1 MNVNLNNVNSNIA
14 AQWNGA
20 VEALKSADSID
31 NVSFN
36 AETRALTFSVNDGD
50 TVKSISLSMP
60 ELEVPQMA
68 DDYKIASLCAKLGTG
83 DLMNLS
89 PAQVETV
96 CNELIDEMKAYA
108 DALAAGGASGVDTSG
123 NSKSVMFDVYALMAL
138 LAECGQKM
146 RDAARD
152 IRQAENEQVQTSIQN
167 QADQQ
172 RTAALTGL
180 ICSVAVCAIQ
190 IGLQCNNLKNLA
202 KGVSEQN
209 AARNEVGMQRAQDNL
224 KMAEMQAKPQD
235 AQANLQK
242 VTAATDPAVKARVE
256 GTFND
261 SSATKSTLV
270 SNNELQQRIDANKA
284 ELNSLEAIQNGQVPA
299 QGGNV
304 QNNQAG
310 NAQNNQVKGDPAQ
323 AGNVQN
329 NQVKGDPAQAG
340 NAQNNQ
346 VKGDPA
352 QAGND
357 QPAQVNNGQPAQVN
371 NGQPAQVN
379 NGQPA
384 QANNG
389 QPVQANNGQPAQAN
403 NDQNNQAAPK
413 LTEAQQARMEE
424 LQKQIQFDTKMNTM
438 SLEDRQTLYRTQ
450 VKSELADIR
459 NNPNATKAEIKYA
472 EAYAANELAQNST
485 AEQIAGDLASA
496 QANFNQ
502 TSNTLQHSATYLK
515 GVQLESSSRIRGD
528 MIMAF
533 GNVAQGCISS
543 ITEAMKAKATEMGAE
558 QQASQEMLDQA
569 KDLFSQ
575 CQTLIDS
582 VTQLM
587 QAVLQAEVQSMRDAI
602 QA

>member
-270 SNNELQQRIDANKA
+270 SNNELQQRIDANTA

-299 QGGNV
+299 QGGQVNS
-304 QNNQAG
+304 QNIQ
-310 NAQNNQVKGDPAQ
+310 QNGQPAQ
-323 AGNVQN
+323 VN
-329 NQVKGDPAQAG
+329 
-340 NAQNNQ
+340 
-346 VKGDPA
+346 
-352 QAGND
+352 ND
-357 QPAQVNNGQPAQVN
+357 QPAQANNGQPAQVN
-371 NGQPAQVN
+371 NDQPAQV
-379 NGQPA
+379 
-384 QANNG
+384 
-389 QPVQANNGQPAQAN
+389 NNGQPAQAN

>member
-1 MNVNLNNVNSNIA
+1 MNVNFNNVNSNIA

-20 VEALKSADSID
+20 VEALKSADGID

-60 ELEVPQMA
+60 ELEVPQTA

-96 CNELIDEMKAYA
+96 CNELIDEMKSYA

-190 IGLQCNNLKNLA
+190 IGMQCNNLKNLA

-270 SNNELQQRIDANKA
+270 SNNELQQRIDANTA
-284 ELNSLEAIQNGQVPA
+284 ELNSLEAIQNGQM
-299 QGGNV
+299 
-304 QNNQAG
+304 
-310 NAQNNQVKGDPAQ
+310 PAQ

-329 NQVKGDPAQAG
+329 NQAG
-340 NAQNNQ
+340 NVQNNQ
-346 VKGDPA
+346 VNNA
-352 QAGND
+352 ENNQAGNV
-357 QPAQVNNGQPAQVN
+357 QNNQVNNAENNQAGNVQNNQVN
-371 NGQPAQVN
+371 NAE
-379 NGQPA
+379 
-384 QANNG
+384 
-389 QPVQANNGQPAQAN
+389 
-403 NDQNNQAAPK
+403 NNQAPK

>member
-1 MNVNLNNVNSNIA
+1 MNINLNNVNSNISTR
-14 AQWNGA
+14 WNGA
-20 VEALKSADSID
+20 IEALKSAESVN

-50 TVKSISLSMP
+50 AVKSISLSMP
-60 ELEVPQMA
+60 ELEVPQTA

-96 CNELIDEMKAYA
+96 CNELIDEMKSYA

-123 NSKSVMFDVYALMAL
+123 NSKSVMFDLYALMAL
-138 LAECGQKM
+138 LVECGQKM

-152 IRQAENEQVQTSIQN
+152 VRQAENEQVQTSIQN

-172 RTAALTGL
+172 RSAAITGL
-180 ICSVAVCAIQ
+180 VASVAVCVIQ
-190 IGLQCNNLKNLA
+190 VGMQSANLVRLG
-202 KGVSEQN
+202 KGISQQN
-209 AARNEVGMQRAQDNL
+209 AARNESGIQNAQSDL
-224 KMAEMQAKPQD
+224 KMAELQAKPQD

-242 VTAATDPAVKARVE
+242 VTAATDSAVKAKVE

-261 SSATKSTLV
+261 SKVTKGALV
-270 SNNELQQRIDANKA
+270 SDAELQQRIDTNTA
-284 ELNSLEAIQNGQVPA
+284 ELNSLKAIQNGQA
-299 QGGNV
+299 
-304 QNNQAG
+304 
-310 NAQNNQVKGDPAQ
+310 PAQ

-329 NQVKGDPAQAG
+329 NQVNNAQNNQAGNVQNNQVNNAQNNQAGNVQNNQVTNAANNQAGNVQNNQVNNAENNQAG

-346 VKGDPA
+346 
-352 QAGND
+352 
-357 QPAQVNNGQPAQVN
+357 
-371 NGQPAQVN
+371 
-379 NGQPA
+379 
-384 QANNG
+384 
-389 QPVQANNGQPAQAN
+389 
-403 NDQNNQAAPK
+403 APK
-413 LTEAQQARMEE
+413 LTEAQQARMAE
-424 LQKQIQFDTKMNTM
+424 LESQIASDTKMKSM
-438 SLEDRQTLYRTQ
+438 SFDDRQSLYRTQ

-485 AEQIAGDLASA
+485 PQQLAGDLAAA

-502 TSNTLQHSATYLK
+502 SSALLQHSDTYLK
-515 GVQLESSSRIRGD
+515 GVQLESSSRIYGD
-528 MIMAF
+528 MIMAI
-533 GNVAQGCISS
+533 GNVAQGCVSS
-543 ITEAMKAKATEMGAE
+543 ITEMMKAQATEMGAE

-575 CQTLIDS
+575 CQSLIDS
-582 VTQLM
+582 VVQLM

-602 QA
+602 QAEGV

>member
-1 MNVNLNNVNSNIA
+1 MSINVNTFNPNITS
-14 AQWNGA
+14 QWGSA
-20 VEALKSADSID
+20 VDALKSAESVN

-60 ELEVPQMA
+60 ELDVPQAA
-68 DDYKIASLCAKLGTG
+68 DDDGKIASLCAKLGTG

-96 CNELIDEMKAYA
+96 CNELIEEMKTYA

-123 NSKSVMFDVYALMAL
+123 NSTTVMFDLYALMAL
-138 LAECGQKM
+138 LVECGQKM

-152 IRQAENEQVQTSIQN
+152 VRQAENEQVQTSIQN

-172 RTAALTGL
+172 RSASLTGL
-180 ICSVAVCAIQ
+180 IASVAVCVIQ
-190 IGLQCNNLKNLA
+190 VGMQSANLVRLG
-202 KGVSEQN
+202 KGISQQN
-209 AARNEVGMQRAQDNL
+209 TARNESGIQNAQSDL

-242 VTAATDPAVKARVE
+242 VTAATDPAVKAKVE

-261 SSATKSTLV
+261 SKVTKGALV
-270 SNNELQQRIDANKA
+270 SDAELQQRIETNTA
-284 ELNSLEAIQNGQVPA
+284 ELNSLKAIQNGQA
-299 QGGNV
+299 
-304 QNNQAG
+304 
-310 NAQNNQVKGDPAQ
+310 PAQ

-352 QAGND
+352 QAGN
-357 QPAQVNNGQPAQVN
+357 
-371 NGQPAQVN
+371 
-379 NGQPA
+379 
-384 QANNG
+384 
-389 QPVQANNGQPAQAN
+389 VQNKQ
-403 NDQNNQAAPK
+403 APK
-413 LTEAQQARMEE
+413 LTEAQQARMAE
-424 LQKQIQFDTKMNTM
+424 LESQIASDTKMKSM
-438 SLEDRQTLYRTQ
+438 SFDDRQSLYRTQ

-459 NNPNATKAEIKYA
+459 NNPNSTPAEIKYA

-485 AEQIAGDLASA
+485 PQQLAGDLAAA

-502 TSNTLQHSATYLK
+502 SSALLQHSDTYLK
-515 GVQLESSSRIRGD
+515 GVQLESSSRIYGD
-528 MIMAF
+528 MIMAI
-533 GNVAQGCISS
+533 GNVAQGCVSS
-543 ITEAMKAKATEMGAE
+543 MTEILKAEATEMGAE

-575 CQTLIDS
+575 CQSLIDS
-582 VTQLM
+582 VIQLM

>member
-60 ELEVPQMA
+60 ELEVPQTA

-96 CNELIDEMKAYA
+96 CNELIDEMKSYA

-270 SNNELQQRIDANKA
+270 SNNELQQRIDANTA
-284 ELNSLEAIQNGQVPA
+284 ELNSLEAIQNGQM
-299 QGGNV
+299 
-304 QNNQAG
+304 
-310 NAQNNQVKGDPAQ
+310 PAQ

-329 NQVKGDPAQAG
+329 NQAG
-340 NAQNNQ
+340 NVQNNQ
-346 VKGDPA
+346 VNNA
-352 QAGND
+352 ENNQAGNV
-357 QPAQVNNGQPAQVN
+357 QNNQVNNAENNQAGNVQNNQVN
-371 NGQPAQVN
+371 NAE
-379 NGQPA
+379 
-384 QANNG
+384 
-389 QPVQANNGQPAQAN
+389 
-403 NDQNNQAAPK
+403 NNQAPK

>member
-1 MNVNLNNVNSNIA
+1 MSINVNTFNPNITS
-14 AQWNGA
+14 QWGSA
-20 VEALKSADSID
+20 VDALKSAESVN

-36 AETRALTFSVNDGD
+36 AETRALTFSVNDGNA
-50 TVKSISLSMP
+50 VQSISLSMP
-60 ELEVPQMA
+60 ELDSPEAA
-68 DDYKIASLCAKLGTG
+68 DEGKIASLCAKLGTG

-96 CNELIDEMKAYA
+96 CKNLTDEFKTYV

-123 NSKSVMFDVYALMAL
+123 DSKSVMFDIYALMAL
-138 LAECGQKM
+138 LVECGQKM

-152 IRQAENEQVQTSIQN
+152 VRQAENEQVQTSIQN

-172 RTAALTGL
+172 RSASLTGL
-180 ICSVAVCAIQ
+180 IASVAVCVIQ
-190 IGLQCNNLKNLA
+190 VGMQSANLA
-202 KGVSEQN
+202 RLGKGISQQN
-209 AARNEVGMQRAQDNL
+209 TARNESGIQNAQSDL

-242 VTAATDPAVKARVE
+242 VTAATDPAVKAKVE

-261 SSATKSTLV
+261 SKVTKGALISDA
-270 SNNELQQRIDANKA
+270 ELQQRIETNTA
-284 ELNSLEAIQNGQVPA
+284 ELNSLKAIQNGQAPA
-299 QGGNV
+299 QAGNV

-352 QAGND
+352 QAGN
-357 QPAQVNNGQPAQVN
+357 AQNNQVK
-371 NGQPAQVN
+371 GD
-379 NGQPA
+379 PA
-384 QANNG
+384 QAGN
-389 QPVQANNGQPAQAN
+389 A
-403 NDQNNQAAPK
+403 QNNQAAPK
-413 LTEAQQARMEE
+413 LTEAQQARMAE
-424 LQKQIQFDTKMNTM
+424 LESQIASDTKMKSM
-438 SLEDRQTLYRTQ
+438 SFDDRQSLHRTQ

-485 AEQIAGDLASA
+485 PQQLAGDLAAA

-502 TSNTLQHSATYLK
+502 SSALLQHSDTYLK
-515 GVQLESSSRIRGD
+515 GVQLESSSRIYGD
-528 MIMAF
+528 MIMAI
-533 GNVAQGCISS
+533 GNVAQGCVSS
-543 ITEAMKAKATEMGAE
+543 ITEMMKAQATEMGAE

-575 CQTLIDS
+575 CQSLIDS
-582 VTQLM
+582 VVQLM

>member
-1 MNVNLNNVNSNIA
+1 MSINVNTFNPNITS
-14 AQWNGA
+14 QWGSA
-20 VEALKSADSID
+20 VDALKSAESID

-36 AETRALTFSVNDGD
+36 AETRALTFSVNDGNA
-50 TVKSISLSMP
+50 VQSISLSMP
-60 ELEVPQMA
+60 ELDVPQAA
-68 DDYKIASLCAKLGTG
+68 DDDGKIASLCAKLGTG

-96 CNELIDEMKAYA
+96 CKELIEEMKTYT

-123 NSKSVMFDVYALMAL
+123 NSTTVMFDLYALMAL
-138 LAECGQKM
+138 LVECGQKM

-152 IRQAENEQVQTSIQN
+152 VRQAENEQVQTSIQN

-172 RTAALTGL
+172 RSASLTGL
-180 ICSVAVCAIQ
+180 IASVAVCVIQ
-190 IGLQCNNLKNLA
+190 VGMQSANLVRLG
-202 KGVSEQN
+202 KGISQQN
-209 AARNEVGMQRAQDNL
+209 TARNESGIQNAQSDL

-242 VTAATDPAVKARVE
+242 VTAATDPAVKAKVE

-261 SSATKSTLV
+261 SKVTKGALV
-270 SNNELQQRIDANKA
+270 SDAELQQRIETNTA
-284 ELNSLEAIQNGQVPA
+284 ELNSLKAIQNGQAPA
-299 QGGNV
+299 QAGNV
-304 QNNQAG
+304 QNNQAGNVQNNQVKGDPAQAGNVQNDQVKGDPAQAG
-310 NAQNNQVKGDPAQ
+310 NAQNNQVKGDPEQ

-346 VKGDPA
+346 
-352 QAGND
+352 
-357 QPAQVNNGQPAQVN
+357 
-371 NGQPAQVN
+371 
-379 NGQPA
+379 
-384 QANNG
+384 
-389 QPVQANNGQPAQAN
+389 
-403 NDQNNQAAPK
+403 AAPK
-413 LTEAQQARMEE
+413 LTEAQQARMAE
-424 LQKQIQFDTKMNTM
+424 LESQIASDTKMKSM
-438 SLEDRQTLYRTQ
+438 SFDDRQSLYRTQ

-485 AEQIAGDLASA
+485 PQQIAGELAAA

-502 TSNTLQHSATYLK
+502 SSTMLQHSDTYLQ
-515 GVQLESSSRIRGD
+515 GVQLESSSRIYGD
-528 MIMAF
+528 MIMAI
-533 GNVAQGCISS
+533 GNVAQGCVSS
-543 ITEAMKAKATEMGAE
+543 ITEMMKAQATEMGAE

-575 CQTLIDS
+575 CQSLIDS
-582 VTQLM
+582 VVQLM

>member
-1 MNVNLNNVNSNIA
+1 MNVNLNNVNSNIST
-14 AQWNGA
+14 QWNGA
-20 VEALKSADSID
+20 MEALKSAESVN

-60 ELEVPQMA
+60 ELEVPQTA

-96 CNELIDEMKAYA
+96 CNELIDEMKSYA

-270 SNNELQQRIDANKA
+270 SNNELQQRIDANTA
-284 ELNSLEAIQNGQVPA
+284 ELNSLEAIQNGQM
-299 QGGNV
+299 
-304 QNNQAG
+304 
-310 NAQNNQVKGDPAQ
+310 PAQ

-329 NQVKGDPAQAG
+329 NQAG
-340 NAQNNQ
+340 NVQNNQ
-346 VKGDPA
+346 VNNA
-352 QAGND
+352 ENNQAGNV
-357 QPAQVNNGQPAQVN
+357 QNNQVNNAENNQAGNVQNNQVN
-371 NGQPAQVN
+371 NAE
-379 NGQPA
+379 
-384 QANNG
+384 
-389 QPVQANNGQPAQAN
+389 
-403 NDQNNQAAPK
+403 NNQAPK

>member
-299 QGGNV
+299 QGGQVNS
-304 QNNQAG
+304 QNIQ
-310 NAQNNQVKGDPAQ
+310 QNGQPAQ
-323 AGNVQN
+323 VN
-329 NQVKGDPAQAG
+329 
-340 NAQNNQ
+340 
-346 VKGDPA
+346 
-352 QAGND
+352 ND

-379 NGQPA
+379 NDQPAQVNNGQPAQVNNDQPAQVNNDQPA

-389 QPVQANNGQPAQAN
+389 Q
-403 NDQNNQAAPK
+403 NNQTAPK

>member
-1 MNVNLNNVNSNIA
+1 MNVNFNNVNSNIA

-60 ELEVPQMA
+60 ELEVPQTA

-190 IGLQCNNLKNLA
+190 IGMQCNNLKNLA

-270 SNNELQQRIDANKA
+270 SNNELQQRIDANTA
-284 ELNSLEAIQNGQVPA
+284 ELNSLEAIQNGQM
-299 QGGNV
+299 
-304 QNNQAG
+304 
-310 NAQNNQVKGDPAQ
+310 PAQ

-329 NQVKGDPAQAG
+329 NQAG
-340 NAQNNQ
+340 NVQNNQ
-346 VKGDPA
+346 VNNA
-352 QAGND
+352 ENNQAGNV
-357 QPAQVNNGQPAQVN
+357 QNNQVNNAENNQAGNVQNNQVN
-371 NGQPAQVN
+371 NAENNQAGNVQNNQVN
-379 NGQPA
+379 NA
-384 QANNG
+384 ENNQAGN
-389 QPVQANNGQPAQAN
+389 V
-403 NDQNNQAAPK
+403 QNNQVNNAENNQAPK

>member
-1 MNVNLNNVNSNIA
+1 MNVNLNNVNSNIST
-14 AQWNGA
+14 QWNGA
-20 VEALKSADSID
+20 MEALKSAESVN

-50 TVKSISLSMP
+50 AVKSVSLSMP
-60 ELEVPQMA
+60 ELEVPQTA

-96 CNELIDEMKAYA
+96 CNELIDEMKTYA

-123 NSKSVMFDVYALMAL
+123 NSKSVMFDLYALMAL
-138 LAECGQKM
+138 LVECGQKM

-152 IRQAENEQVQTSIQN
+152 VRQAENEQVQTSIQN

-172 RTAALTGL
+172 RSAAITGL
-180 ICSVAVCAIQ
+180 VASVAVCVIQ
-190 IGLQCNNLKNLA
+190 VGMQSANLVRLG
-202 KGVSEQN
+202 KGISQQN
-209 AARNEVGMQRAQDNL
+209 AARNESGIQNAQSDL
-224 KMAEMQAKPQD
+224 KMAELQAKPQD

-242 VTAATDPAVKARVE
+242 VTAATDSAVKAKVE

-261 SSATKSTLV
+261 SKVTKGALV
-270 SNNELQQRIDANKA
+270 SDAELQQRIDTNTA
-284 ELNSLEAIQNGQVPA
+284 ELNSLKAIQNGQA
-299 QGGNV
+299 
-304 QNNQAG
+304 
-310 NAQNNQVKGDPAQ
+310 PAQ

-329 NQVKGDPAQAG
+329 NQAG
-340 NAQNNQ
+340 NVQNNQ
-346 VKGDPA
+346 VNNA
-352 QAGND
+352 ENNQAGNV
-357 QPAQVNNGQPAQVN
+357 QNNQVNNA
-371 NGQPAQVN
+371 
-379 NGQPA
+379 
-384 QANNG
+384 
-389 QPVQANNGQPAQAN
+389 
-403 NDQNNQAAPK
+403 QNNQAAPK
-413 LTEAQQARMEE
+413 LTEAQQARMAE
-424 LQKQIQFDTKMNTM
+424 LESQIASDTKMKSM
-438 SLEDRQTLYRTQ
+438 SFDDRQSLYRTQ

-485 AEQIAGDLASA
+485 PQQLAGELAAA

-502 TSNTLQHSATYLK
+502 SSALLQHNDTYLK
-515 GVQLESSSRIRGD
+515 GVQLESSSRIYGD
-528 MIMAF
+528 MIMAI
-533 GNVAQGCISS
+533 GNVAQGCVSS
-543 ITEAMKAKATEMGAE
+543 MTEILKAEATEMGAE

-575 CQTLIDS
+575 CQSLIDS
-582 VTQLM
+582 VVQLM

>member
-1 MNVNLNNVNSNIA
+1 MNVNFNNVNSNIA

-20 VEALKSADSID
+20 VEALKSADGID

-60 ELEVPQMA
+60 ELEVPQTA

-299 QGGNV
+299 QGGQVNS
-304 QNNQAG
+304 QNIQ
-310 NAQNNQVKGDPAQ
+310 QNGQPAQ
-323 AGNVQN
+323 VN
-329 NQVKGDPAQAG
+329 
-340 NAQNNQ
+340 
-346 VKGDPA
+346 
-352 QAGND
+352 ND

-384 QANNG
+384 QVNNG
-389 QPVQANNGQPAQAN
+389 QPAQVNNDQPAQVNNGQPAQAN
-403 NDQNNQAAPK
+403 NGQNNQAAPK

-485 AEQIAGDLASA
+485 AEQIAGDLAAA

>member
-36 AETRALTFSVNDGD
+36 AETRALSFSVNDGD

-270 SNNELQQRIDANKA
+270 SNNELQQRIDANTA
-284 ELNSLEAIQNGQVPA
+284 ELNSLEAIQNRQVPA
-299 QGGNV
+299 QGGQVNS
-304 QNNQAG
+304 QNIQ
-310 NAQNNQVKGDPAQ
+310 QNGQSAQ
-323 AGNVQN
+323 A
-329 NQVKGDPAQAG
+329 
-340 NAQNNQ
+340 
-346 VKGDPA
+346 
-352 QAGND
+352 
-357 QPAQVNNGQPAQVN
+357 NNGQPAQVN
-371 NGQPAQVN
+371 ND
-379 NGQPA
+379 QPA

-389 QPVQANNGQPAQAN
+389 QPAQVN

-587 QAVLQAEVQSMRDAI
+587 QAVLQAEMQSMRDAI

>member
-36 AETRALTFSVNDGD
+36 AETRALTFSVNDGNA
-50 TVKSISLSMP
+50 VQSISLSMP
-60 ELEVPQMA
+60 ELDVPQAA
-68 DDYKIASLCAKLGTG
+68 DDDGKIASLCAKLGTG

-96 CNELIDEMKAYA
+96 CNELIEEMKTYA

-123 NSKSVMFDVYALMAL
+123 NSKSVMFDLYALMAL
-138 LAECGQKM
+138 LVECGQKM

-152 IRQAENEQVQTSIQN
+152 VRQAENEQVQTSIQN

-172 RTAALTGL
+172 RSASLTGL
-180 ICSVAVCAIQ
+180 IASVAVCVIQ
-190 IGLQCNNLKNLA
+190 VGMQSANLVRLG
-202 KGVSEQN
+202 KGISQQN
-209 AARNEVGMQRAQDNL
+209 TARNESGIQNAQSDL

-242 VTAATDPAVKARVE
+242 VTAATDPAVKAKVE

-261 SSATKSTLV
+261 SKVTKGALV
-270 SNNELQQRIDANKA
+270 SDAELQQRIETNTA
-284 ELNSLEAIQNGQVPA
+284 ELNSLKAIQNGQAPA
-299 QGGNV
+299 QAGNV
-304 QNNQAG
+304 QNN
-310 NAQNNQVKGDPAQ
+310 Q

-340 NAQNNQ
+340 NAQNKQ
-346 VKGDPA
+346 
-352 QAGND
+352 
-357 QPAQVNNGQPAQVN
+357 
-371 NGQPAQVN
+371 
-379 NGQPA
+379 
-384 QANNG
+384 
-389 QPVQANNGQPAQAN
+389 
-403 NDQNNQAAPK
+403 APK
-413 LTEAQQARMEE
+413 LTEAQQARMAE
-424 LQKQIQFDTKMNTM
+424 LESQIASDTKMKSM
-438 SLEDRQTLYRTQ
+438 SFDDRQSLYRTQ

-485 AEQIAGDLASA
+485 PQQLAGELAAA

-502 TSNTLQHSATYLK
+502 SSALLQHSDTYLK
-515 GVQLESSSRIRGD
+515 GVQLESSSRIYGD
-528 MIMAF
+528 MIMAI
-533 GNVAQGCISS
+533 GNVAQGCVSS
-543 ITEAMKAKATEMGAE
+543 MTEILKAEATEMGAE

-575 CQTLIDS
+575 CQSLIDS
-582 VTQLM
+582 VIQLM

>member
-1 MNVNLNNVNSNIA
+1 MNVSLDNVNSNISS
-14 AQWNGA
+14 QWESA

-36 AETRALTFSVNDGD
+36 AETRALTFSVNDGNA
-50 TVKSISLSMP
+50 VQSISLSMP
-60 ELEVPQMA
+60 ELDVPQAA
-68 DDYKIASLCAKLGTG
+68 DDGGKIASLCAKLGTG

-96 CNELIDEMKAYA
+96 CNELIDEMKSYA

-123 NSKSVMFDVYALMAL
+123 NSTTVMFDLYALMAL
-138 LAECGQKM
+138 LVECGQKM

-152 IRQAENEQVQTSIQN
+152 VRQAENEQVQTSIQN

-172 RTAALTGL
+172 RSASLTGL
-180 ICSVAVCAIQ
+180 IASVAVCVIQ
-190 IGLQCNNLKNLA
+190 VGMQSANLA
-202 KGVSEQN
+202 RLGKGISQQN
-209 AARNEVGMQRAQDNL
+209 TARNESGIQNAQSDL

-242 VTAATDPAVKARVE
+242 VTAATDPAVKAKVE

-261 SSATKSTLV
+261 SKVTKGALV
-270 SNNELQQRIDANKA
+270 SDAELQQRIETNTA
-284 ELNSLEAIQNGQVPA
+284 ELNSLKAIQNGQPA
-299 QGGNV
+299 QV
-304 QNNQAG
+304 NNG
-310 NAQNNQVKGDPAQ
+310 
-323 AGNVQN
+323 
-329 NQVKGDPAQAG
+329 
-340 NAQNNQ
+340 
-346 VKGDPA
+346 
-352 QAGND
+352 

-389 QPVQANNGQPAQAN
+389 QPAQVNNDQPAQANNGQPAQAN
-403 NDQNNQAAPK
+403 NDQPAQANNGQPAQVNNDQPAQVNNGQPAQANNGQPAQAGNAQNNQAAPK
-413 LTEAQQARMEE
+413 LTEAQQARMAE
-424 LQKQIQFDTKMNTM
+424 LESQIASDTKMKSM
-438 SLEDRQTLYRTQ
+438 SFDDRQSLYRTQ

-485 AEQIAGDLASA
+485 PQQLAGELAAA

-502 TSNTLQHSATYLK
+502 SSALLQHSDTYLK
-515 GVQLESSSRIRGD
+515 GVQLESSSRIYGD
-528 MIMAF
+528 MIMAI
-533 GNVAQGCISS
+533 GNVAQGCVSS
-543 ITEAMKAKATEMGAE
+543 MTEILKAEATEMGAE

-575 CQTLIDS
+575 CQSLIDS
-582 VTQLM
+582 VVQLM

>member
-1 MNVNLNNVNSNIA
+1 MNVNVNHLNPNVTS
-14 AQWNGA
+14 QWGSA
-20 VEALKSADSID
+20 VDALKSAESVN

-172 RTAALTGL
+172 RSAALTGL
-180 ICSVAVCAIQ
+180 IASVAVCAIQ
-190 IGLQCNNLKNLA
+190 IGMQTANLA
-202 KGVSEQN
+202 RLGKGISQQN
-209 AARNEVGMQRAQDNL
+209 TARNEVGMQRAQDNL

-284 ELNSLEAIQNGQVPA
+284 ELSSLEAIQNGQVPA
-299 QGGNV
+299 QGGQVNS
-304 QNNQAG
+304 QNIQ
-310 NAQNNQVKGDPAQ
+310 QNGQPAQ
-323 AGNVQN
+323 AN
-329 NQVKGDPAQAG
+329 NGQPAQV
-340 NAQNNQ
+340 N
-346 VKGDPA
+346 
-352 QAGND
+352 ND
-357 QPAQVNNGQPAQVN
+357 QPAQVNNGQPAQAN

-389 QPVQANNGQPAQAN
+389 
-403 NDQNNQAAPK
+403 QNNQAAPK

>member
-20 VEALKSADSID
+20 VEALKSSDNID

-60 ELEVPQMA
+60 ELEVPQTA

-96 CNELIDEMKAYA
+96 CNELIDEMKSYA

-190 IGLQCNNLKNLA
+190 IGMQCNNLKNLA

-270 SNNELQQRIDANKA
+270 SNNELQQRIDANTA
-284 ELNSLEAIQNGQVPA
+284 ELNSLEAIQNGQPA
-299 QGGNV
+299 QV
-304 QNNQAG
+304 NN
-310 NAQNNQVKGDPAQ
+310 N
-323 AGNVQN
+323 
-329 NQVKGDPAQAG
+329 
-340 NAQNNQ
+340 
-346 VKGDPA
+346 
-352 QAGND
+352 
-357 QPAQVNNGQPAQVN
+357 QPAQVNNDQPAQANNDQPAQVN

-389 QPVQANNGQPAQAN
+389 QPAQANNGQPAQAN

-413 LTEAQQARMEE
+413 LTEAQQARMAE
-424 LQKQIQFDTKMNTM
+424 LESQIASDTKMKSM
-438 SLEDRQTLYRTQ
+438 SFDDRQSLYRTQ

-459 NNPNATKAEIKYA
+459 NNPNSTKAEIKYA

-485 AEQIAGDLASA
+485 PQQLAGELAAA

-502 TSNTLQHSATYLK
+502 SSALLQHNDTYLK
-515 GVQLESSSRIRGD
+515 GVQLESSSRIYGD
-528 MIMAF
+528 MIMAI
-533 GNVAQGCISS
+533 GNVAQGCVSS
-543 ITEAMKAKATEMGAE
+543 ITEMMKAQATEMGAE

-575 CQTLIDS
+575 CQSLIDS
-582 VTQLM
+582 VVQLM